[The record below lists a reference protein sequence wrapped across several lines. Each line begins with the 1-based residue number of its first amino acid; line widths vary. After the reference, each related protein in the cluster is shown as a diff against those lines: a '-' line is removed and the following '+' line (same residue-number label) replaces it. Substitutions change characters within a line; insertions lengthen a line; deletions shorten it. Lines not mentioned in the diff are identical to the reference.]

1 MQQSIVQKSYLG
13 SVRIFW
19 LNYLLIL
26 DRLKEKMSQ
35 VAILPEIREVWL
47 FGSLSEMRA
56 VPGSDLDILIIIEET
71 ELRFFDR
78 IGRYQDLFSDID
90 IGVDLFPYT
99 ECESDV
105 GLARQAKNKGVC
117 IFSREDPDT
126 TENAFNLL
134 HSRLKKKYDKS
145 SKNYANV

>member
-1 MQQSIVQKSYLG
+1 
-13 SVRIFW
+13 
-19 LNYLLIL
+19 
-26 DRLKEKMSQ
+26 
-35 VAILPEIREVWL
+35 
-47 FGSLSEMRA
+47 MRA
-56 VPGSDLDILIIIEET
+56 VPGSDLDIFIIIEET

-78 IGRYQDLFSDID
+78 IERYQDLFSDIE

-99 ECESDV
+99 ECESDA

-117 IFSREDPDT
+117 IFSREDPKT

-134 HSRLKKKYDKS
+134 YSRLKKKFDKS